1 MIVLT
6 NLRSRWSHR
15 SSRSADFVSR
25 ATELERTLQTCQ
37 AALGLRWWLSAK
49 DLAAVTNG
57 AVSVEDLIFYA
68 DSDTVKTGQTC
79 QRGLIV
85 LRLRREVYFLVFPS
99 SQHDDEADARAA
111 VPQFNHSDQST
122 VETLFKENYL
132 RNFQRLCEELCRE
145 AKSHLDGARRLGDFT
160 LGLPLS
166 LLSYGP
172 RHTPLQRAI
181 VLRFS
186 ELAKYLPTPD
196 ERETGDVGGPPAALV
211 RQAEASQMDV
221 DAAPAEDATMADDA
235 GTASLDAEEPEGET
249 GRRDEAIAAVGRLSE
264 QSGAGC
270 VEALAL
276 EEYVVLS
283 SGDADLRRSRRENA
297 HQVWT
302 NEFTREFSKLW
313 FETKLKPVFLTEE
326 REWGSHRERLML
338 YRPPWGEHDFCVSRD
353 EVCYVFDRYTF
364 NVGGSDV
371 NRVREARLAA
381 IKTLKASFYS
391 QYASGMTPLGDVS
404 LLEFLI
410 QRRRFISG
418 NYVLVGRTALRNLR
432 ASAESSAEPA
442 PAADAPPSEDDA
454 YKIATRGLV
463 EMCPKSGTPRMP
475 HRAVATLRSVRHKC
489 NVSDKAT
496 LLLQYL
502 MFEFFFGFAPEA
514 SKASA
519 LFIGGS
525 QCTRR
530 ERQLDWRDRE
540 IDGERLASAPG
551 LWCVGLVLLHL
562 GFFGLLTR
570 VWSDDRYFTSD
581 ATGIEKKGDFHSKH
595 IHFWDAVAG
604 RPDNIMLSVASLP
617 GKSSAAAAG
626 ESVKRIREQPGCAKC
641 ACYWG
646 GLSYPVRVLLTMV
659 PFLPCSIKES
669 AFGGG
674 NSDNASAAEDEISQ
688 VGELLLGE
696 DSHDIWWFGDPCH
709 KEHLHAKWGRA
720 MSFGGKTDMHDPNHL
735 QLAYKYHRIWSSD
748 PSLFRALMVDFF
760 REYATES
767 AMTAHPNGQG
777 WWSKAPVGENEGR
790 WGVSFNAMKHIR
802 RLM

>member
-1 MIVLT
+1 M
-6 NLRSRWSHR
+6 
-15 SSRSADFVSR
+15 
-25 ATELERTLQTCQ
+25 
-37 AALGLRWWLSAK
+37 
-49 DLAAVTNG
+49 
-57 AVSVEDLIFYA
+57 AVSCAELKTYA
-68 DSDTVKTGQTC
+68 NLDTIKTGHVCTRGVNIHLHRGRDAFFFVFPASDT
-79 QRGLIV
+79 
-85 LRLRREVYFLVFPS
+85 
-99 SQHDDEADARAA
+99 DDERARAS
-111 VPQFNHSDQST
+111 VPDFAFGEYVT
-122 VETLFKENYL
+122 VQRLFRENYL
-132 RNFQRLCEELCRE
+132 RNFPLVCEEICRE
-145 AKSHLDGARRLGDFT
+145 AQSRLDGIRILGERA
-160 LGLPLS
+160 LGLPRAMLAN
-166 LLSYGP
+166 GP
-172 RHTPLQRAI
+172 RHTPLRRAI
-181 VLRFS
+181 VSRFA
-186 ELAKYLPTPD
+186 ELSAFLPTPD
-196 ERETGDVGGPPAALV
+196 ERQVGDAGGPPAALL
-211 RQAEASQMDV
+211 REEASPQQTEQSLSSSGSADV
-221 DAAPAEDATMADDA
+221 AMADDA

-313 FETKLKPVFLTEE
+313 FETKLKPVFLAEE

-463 EMCPKSGTPRMP
+463 EMCPKSGNLRMP